1 MKAPK
6 RFQIFS
12 LESQSKEIKPA
23 ELGVLSF
30 PALIRTPPR
39 MPRMRPIDFS
49 ISHSETMGYMSE
61 LEMVKVSDDPILPN
75 ENSSA
80 KIRMKSQKTE
90 PGREPASAPTPEEA
104 QNTPLGMRGHQQLWF
119 AAACL
124 LCASLGAAYLATVS
138 ILGGAIAGCGPG
150 SGCNQVLSS
159 RWAYWLGLPVSVP
172 AFVTYLTLLVLVI
185 HLIREPAVQS
195 GRRKWMAV
203 VAFSALILAA
213 ALWFVLLQMFVVKAW
228 CKFCLATHLSAA
240 AAAAVLIIRSLSL
253 TGDFGAASIGES
265 FCFRNWLI
273 AIFLGVP
280 ALALLVAGQ
289 SLVRKKLFAVNV
301 FSELTNPGSNLVRLH
316 GRKFKLDP
324 AELPTLESVPA
335 TNHLVSLFDY
345 TCNHCRALH
354 PLLKEA
360 LQKYRGQLGIV
371 ALPVPLDAAC
381 NPMILITA
389 PPNKNAC
396 EYARLS
402 LAVWHV
408 QHEPFVEFDDWLFAS
423 PKPPPLAEARLKA
436 EELVGRET
444 LAQALKSQWVER
456 QIQVDVSL
464 YQANA
469 RAVGDG
475 RLPQLNIGD
484 AIAHGAIESQDDLFR
499 LIEKHLHISSTP
511 APERR

>member
-1 MKAPK
+1 
-6 RFQIFS
+6 
-12 LESQSKEIKPA
+12 
-23 ELGVLSF
+23 V
-30 PALIRTPPR
+30 
-39 MPRMRPIDFS
+39 
-49 ISHSETMGYMSE
+49 
-61 LEMVKVSDDPILPN
+61 
-75 ENSSA
+75 
-80 KIRMKSQKTE
+80 
-90 PGREPASAPTPEEA
+90 SAPEETQSA
-104 QNTPLGMRGHQQLWF
+104 RLRIRGHPQLWF

-124 LCASLGAAYLATVS
+124 LVASVGAAYLATIS

-159 RWAYWLGLPVSVP
+159 RWAYWIGLPVSVP
-172 AFVTYLTLLVLVI
+172 AFVTYLTLLGLVI
-185 HLIREPAVQS
+185 HLTRAPMGQS
-195 GRRKWMAV
+195 GRRAWMAV
-203 VAFSALILAA
+203 IGFSALILAA

-240 AAAAVLIIRSLSL
+240 AAAAVLIIQSLSM
-253 TGDFGAASIGES
+253 TGHFRANSIGES
-265 FCFRNWLI
+265 FCFRNWL
-273 AIFLGVP
+273 AAVFLAVP

-289 SLVRKKLFAVNV
+289 TLVRKKLFAVNV
-301 FSELTNPGSNLVRLH
+301 FSGLTNSGSNLVRLH

-324 AELPTLESVPA
+324 AELPSLESVPA

-354 PLLKEA
+354 PLLQGA
-360 LQKYRGQLGIV
+360 LQKYRGQLGIL
-371 ALPVPLDAAC
+371 ALPVPLDAEC
-381 NPMILITA
+381 NPTILLTA

-402 LAVWHV
+402 LAVWHIR
-408 QHEPFVEFDDWLFAS
+408 HGAFAEFDDWLFAS
-423 PKPPPLAEARLKA
+423 PKPPPLVDAHLKA

-456 QIQVDVSL
+456 QIQQDVSL

-469 RAVGDG
+469 RAVGDA

-499 LIEKHLHISSTP
+499 LIEQHLHIFSTP